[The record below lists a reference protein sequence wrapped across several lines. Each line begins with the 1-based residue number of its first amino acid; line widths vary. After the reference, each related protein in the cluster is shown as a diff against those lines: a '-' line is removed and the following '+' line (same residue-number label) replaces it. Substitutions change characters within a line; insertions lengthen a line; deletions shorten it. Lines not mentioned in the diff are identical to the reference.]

1 MYYLSRGCDAGF
13 SADYAI
19 AIKGYSY
26 TQIIEICGCSR
37 RAVAKAKNVVQAH
50 QLTLDEVAVM
60 TPDRVAQLFPDR
72 RREVTSRFDQP
83 DEYTAC

>member
-1 MYYLSRGCDAGF
+1 M
-13 SADYAI
+13 ADFLL
-19 AIKGYSY
+19 
-26 TQIIEICGCSR
+26 TE
-37 RAVAKAKNVVQAH
+37 H
-50 QLTLDEVAVM
+50 TLDEVAVM